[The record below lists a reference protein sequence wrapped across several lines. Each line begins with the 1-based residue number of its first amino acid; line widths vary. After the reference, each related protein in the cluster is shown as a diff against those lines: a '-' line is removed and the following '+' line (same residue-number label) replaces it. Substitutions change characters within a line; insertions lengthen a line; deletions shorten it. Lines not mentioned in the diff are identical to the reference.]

1 MLCYEVVNF
10 VFADTALGL
19 NNLSGHEGFINFV
32 SRRRQT
38 CFDHRLLRRHFVNSS
53 VLEVRL
59 DRGKRMWAVRGRLL
73 ADDLAFL
80 DVSLPLRF
88 EFKAAQELWL
98 SWLVVNF
105 VSCRLWEP
113 LFLLSLLDVSGQE
126 IPWCFLVDHILFKQ
140 QWIFRNRV
148 VAWSRD
154 ALL

>member
-1 MLCYEVVNF
+1 MLCYEVVDF
-10 VFADTALGL
+10 IFADTAFGL

-32 SRRRQT
+32 GCRRQT
-38 CFDHRLLRRHFVNSS
+38 CFGHRLLRRHFVNSS

-59 DRGKRMWAVRGRLL
+59 DRGKRVRAVRGRLL
-73 ADDLAFL
+73 ADNLAFL
-80 DVSLPLRF
+80 EVSLPFGF
-88 EFKAAQELWL
+88 EFETAQELWL

-105 VSCRLWEP
+105 VRGRLWEP
-113 LFLLSLLDVSGQE
+113 LFLLSLLDVCGQE